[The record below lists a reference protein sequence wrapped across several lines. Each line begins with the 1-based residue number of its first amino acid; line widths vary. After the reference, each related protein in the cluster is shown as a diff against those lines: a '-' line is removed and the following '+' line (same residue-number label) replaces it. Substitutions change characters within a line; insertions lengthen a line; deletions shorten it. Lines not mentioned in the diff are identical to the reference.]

1 MIISNIVWVL
11 FGYCT
16 FKTPLL
22 RHSSEASPL
31 EKGRRTKMKKE
42 NYNKGKIGETIAR
55 EYLESKGFN
64 IIDQNYSNDLGE
76 IDLIVTQGNFIV
88 FVEVKMKIGDKY
100 GIPEEMITKGKLW
113 QIRRVAEIWLLNNE
127 KLKRKF
133 PQQRIDAICMI
144 FDEDLKMISLKHY
157 DNVE

>member
-1 MIISNIVWVL
+1 
-11 FGYCT
+11 
-16 FKTPLL
+16 
-22 RHSSEASPL
+22 
-31 EKGRRTKMKKE
+31 MKQE

-64 IIDQNYSNDLGE
+64 IIDQNYHNDLGE
-76 IDLIVTQGNFIV
+76 IDIIATQGNFIV

-100 GIPEEMITKGKLW
+100 GTPEDMITKGKLW

-127 KLKRKF
+127 KFKRQF
-133 PQQRIDAICMI
+133 TQQRIDAVCMI
-144 FDEDLKMISLKHY
+144 FGEDLKMISLNYY